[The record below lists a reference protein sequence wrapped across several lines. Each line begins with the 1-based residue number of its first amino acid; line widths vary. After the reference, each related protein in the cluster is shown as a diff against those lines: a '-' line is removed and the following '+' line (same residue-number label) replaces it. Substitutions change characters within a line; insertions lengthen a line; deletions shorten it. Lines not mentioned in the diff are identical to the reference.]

1 MSDAD
6 EKPCSNCSRP
16 QGPGSAKDLCG
27 RCYQAHR
34 RTGKLPP
41 RELAF
46 TGDLEARLTLRLS
59 PADLKDCKAAAKRE
73 GLDLSDWA
81 RAALTFRAR
90 MGLLNPRK
98 DA

>member
-1 MSDAD
+1 MSDAK
-6 EKPCSNCSRP
+6 EPCRNCSRP
-16 QGPGSAKDLCG
+16 QGPGSAKHLCG
-27 RCYQAHR
+27 RCYQAQR

-59 PADLKDCKAAAKRE
+59 PADLKACKQAAKRE

-81 RAALTFRAR
+81 RTALTFRAS
-90 MGLLNPRK
+90 MGLNRPRS
-98 DA
+98 